1 MNKLRE
7 DIAPVI
13 CKVCG
18 LTEENNCNISE
29 GGCVELQEYLDEI
42 IPLIRQHI
50 PEDKASKIDEVI
62 VKIWNMSKG
71 DINDEACVRKATLEW
86 AQGELRQ
93 LSPKVKLPE
102 ERNERTF
109 WGGHNSYAR
118 GHNQALQQAKEALK
132 DTLRQVMEMVERKQ
146 KDNPYI
152 VISDLRDGYDRGLQT
167 IKQALQQAIEEKE

>member
-1 MNKLRE
+1 MDDGRIKDIKAELEKHNMPTLFSYRYAFKLGH
-7 DIAPVI
+7 DYA
-13 CKVCG
+13 
-18 LTEENNCNISE
+18 
-29 GGCVELQEYLDEI
+29 
-42 IPLIRQHI
+42 IRQHI